1 MSEVETWCSIIQHQ
15 VENSRVKNGW
25 PLEFSKTK
33 KGSISKI
40 IFYFTWISRYV
51 FCSIAEISQKL
62 FGYNYLM
69 MPLCAS
75 LLMVQGTFSLLPLVV
90 IEYFQLIYLIKS
102 NADWRHPKSKFWLF
116 FIKYLLILTEVMVKY
131 YQCDSDA
138 YVDLSTVLWIID
150 ALVYKS
156 FKHHKVYIDLTKVSL
171 LLPGLVFWIKNY
183 KFAALP
189 TDPTFIP
196 ALLTILACFSENM
209 QHEFNI
215 PRKKFTFWNF
225 DLLSENQNRF
235 GVILNSK
242 RLGILLSCAAFTGL
256 YCTINVHRVLF
267 VIPIVIWILNQRKV
281 LNFTKIESRLF
292 NGWQKWAP
300 KKANP

>member
-1 MSEVETWCSIIQHQ
+1 LENIVPRRDSVLCPDSEILAERKLYFSTVYII
-15 VENSRVKNGW
+15 SFIIARV
-25 PLEFSKTK
+25 LL
-33 KGSISKI
+33 GSISKI

-51 FCSIAEISQKL
+51 FGSIAEISQKL

-116 FIKYLLILTEVMVKY
+116 FIKYLLILTEV
-131 YQCDSDA
+131 
-138 YVDLSTVLWIID
+138 
-150 ALVYKS
+150 
-156 FKHHKVYIDLTKVSL
+156 SL

-215 PRKKFTFWNF
+215 PR
-225 DLLSENQNRF
+225 
-235 GVILNSK
+235 
-242 RLGILLSCAAFTGL
+242 LGILLSCAAFTGL

-267 VIPIVIWILNQRKV
+267 VIPIVIWILNQSKSV
-281 LNFTKIESRLF
+281 TVASSQLDIS
-292 NGWQKWAP
+292 
-300 KKANP
+300 

>member
-1 MSEVETWCSIIQHQ
+1 
-15 VENSRVKNGW
+15 
-25 PLEFSKTK
+25 
-33 KGSISKI
+33 
-40 IFYFTWISRYV
+40 
-51 FCSIAEISQKL
+51 
-62 FGYNYLM
+62 

-131 YQCDSDA
+131 YMYDSYA
-138 YVDLSTVLWIID
+138 STLLWIID
-150 ALVYKS
+150 ALVC
-156 FKHHKVYIDLTKVSL
+156 FKHHKVYIDLVKVSL

-189 TDPTFIP
+189 TDTTFIP

-215 PRKKFTFWNF
+215 PRK
-225 DLLSENQNRF
+225 
-235 GVILNSK
+235 NSK
-242 RLGILLSCAAFTGL
+242 ISKLRIAWKVDLAWFWIWKDLEFYYHVLLL
-256 YCTINVHRVLF
+256 LVY
-267 VIPIVIWILNQRKV
+267 IV
-281 LNFTKIESRLF
+281 
-292 NGWQKWAP
+292 P
-300 KKANP
+300 

>member
-1 MSEVETWCSIIQHQ
+1 
-15 VENSRVKNGW
+15 
-25 PLEFSKTK
+25 
-33 KGSISKI
+33 
-40 IFYFTWISRYV
+40 
-51 FCSIAEISQKL
+51 
-62 FGYNYLM
+62 

-131 YQCDSDA
+131 YLYDSYYA

-156 FKHHKVYIDLTKVSL
+156 FKHHKVYIDLIKVSL

-215 PRKKFTFWNF
+215 PRKNSKSSLHSKSGDNRTNRNDLGLFWIWKDLVF
-225 DLLSENQNRF
+225 YYHVLLSL
-235 GVILNSK
+235 VYI
-242 RLGILLSCAAFTGL
+242 
-256 YCTINVHRVLF
+256 VL
-267 VIPIVIWILNQRKV
+267 
-281 LNFTKIESRLF
+281 
-292 NGWQKWAP
+292 
-300 KKANP
+300 

>member
-1 MSEVETWCSIIQHQ
+1 
-15 VENSRVKNGW
+15 
-25 PLEFSKTK
+25 
-33 KGSISKI
+33 
-40 IFYFTWISRYV
+40 
-51 FCSIAEISQKL
+51 
-62 FGYNYLM
+62 

-131 YQCDSDA
+131 YMYDSYA
-138 YVDLSTVLWIID
+138 STLLWIID
-150 ALVYKS
+150 ALVC
-156 FKHHKVYIDLTKVSL
+156 FKHHKVYIDLIKVSL

-215 PRKKFTFWNF
+215 PRKIRKF
-225 DLLSENQNRF
+225 QN
-235 GVILNSK
+235 
-242 RLGILLSCAAFTGL
+242 
-256 YCTINVHRVLF
+256 Y
-267 VIPIVIWILNQRKV
+267 
-281 LNFTKIESRLF
+281 E
-292 NGWQKWAP
+292 
-300 KKANP
+300 